1 MELLKTQVKIGLAE
15 PVRVLHISD
24 THLTYADMRDG
35 ERKVKLAE
43 DRAQY
48 FSEAEENLQAAS
60 QMAKE
65 ERVPIVHTGDLIDF
79 VSKANLEAAK
89 QFIEQNDVFMAAG
102 NHEFSLYVGEAWED
116 AAYRNQSLAAVQA
129 CFKNGIRMS
138 SRVIGGIN
146 FVALDDSYYLFE
158 PEQLAFLKQECEKE
172 FPVVLLMHTPL
183 YDRELYD
190 CALQENPACAY
201 LTDVPEDLMTFY
213 SDHRYRQQRADAVT
227 HEAVE
232 YIRNNP
238 QIKAILA
245 GHLHYN
251 YKGMV
256 SDRIAQIVTGVQT
269 IRLVEFV

>member
-89 QFIEQNDVFMAAG
+89 QFIEQNDVFMAAK
-102 NHEFSLYVGEAWED
+102 
-116 AAYRNQSLAAVQA
+116 R
-129 CFKNGIRMS
+129 K
-138 SRVIGGIN
+138 
-146 FVALDDSYYLFE
+146 
-158 PEQLAFLKQECEKE
+158 
-172 FPVVLLMHTPL
+172 
-183 YDRELYD
+183 
-190 CALQENPACAY
+190 
-201 LTDVPEDLMTFY
+201 
-213 SDHRYRQQRADAVT
+213 
-227 HEAVE
+227 
-232 YIRNNP
+232 
-238 QIKAILA
+238 
-245 GHLHYN
+245 
-251 YKGMV
+251 
-256 SDRIAQIVTGVQT
+256 
-269 IRLVEFV
+269 